1 MNFLNN
7 PIELKK
13 QLYTHCVEYVT
24 QRIDTAKQA
33 MEAAQAAA
41 NEESKSSAGDKY
53 ETTRAMMQ
61 IERDR
66 HAAQLA
72 EAFKL
77 KKELESLNVDKQY
90 DKVQAGS
97 LVITDQNHFFLS
109 ISVGKITL
117 NKIDYFAV
125 SLNSPIGVQLLNLK
139 AGSEFRF
146 QNRFILIKEVF

>member
-1 MNFLNN
+1 MNN

-13 QLYTHCVEYVT
+13 QLYAHCLEYVT

-33 MEAAQAAA
+33 MEAAQTAA

-72 EAFKL
+72 EALKL

-90 DKVQAGS
+90 DKAQAGS
-97 LVITDQNHFFLS
+97 LVITDQNRFFLS
-109 ISVGKITL
+109 ISAGKITL

-139 AGSEFRF
+139 AGNEFHF
-146 QNRFILIKEVF
+146 QNRVIQIKEVI